1 MSAEDQKSDK
11 WVAVLADMNGFT
23 YATVAEA
30 IEALGEEDEVEIRV
44 EIRIVRGTAAPHEGR
59 LPGSYQ
65 SGDLAAETYS
75 YLVDPDDASVGAEV
89 RYAQAQA
96 MAAGLNGPYVRKW
109 SLPPEPGPEVL
120 ALEDEDG
127 DVWVRDGEYWC
138 HGEYRALWVQLF
150 EVAGSRTFRD
160 ATPTEGGEK
169 P

>member
-23 YATVAEA
+23 YATVA
-30 IEALGEEDEVEIRV
+30 LV
-44 EIRIVRGTAAPHEGR
+44 AAGQP
-59 LPGSYQ
+59 
-65 SGDLAAETYS
+65 A
-75 YLVDPDDASVGAEV
+75 PDDASVGAEV